1 MAAVILPAPSI
12 CDRPAPA
19 SVGALFLA
27 EDAIQKDQSWLS
39 GLVPAGPPTVTDWGF
54 LTLGAVGL
62 VALAV
67 LLVTYFMI

>member
-1 MAAVILPAPSI
+1 MGLQKFHFVNS
-12 CDRPAPA
+12 APA

-27 EDAIQKDQSWLS
+27 EDAMQKDQSWLS
-39 GLVPAGPPTVTDWGF
+39 GLVPASPPTVIDWGF
-54 LTLGAVGL
+54 LTLGAMGL

>member
-1 MAAVILPAPSI
+1 MWSGL
-12 CDRPAPA
+12 
-19 SVGALFLA
+19 LFLA
-27 EDAIQKDQSWLS
+27 EDAMQKDQSWLS
-39 GLVPAGPPTVTDWGF
+39 GFVPASPPTVIDWGF